1 MEKADVRTRKNIL
14 KSSATSVTTLTHID
28 NHPYCF
34 YLYLCM
40 QCYIAPEPYTPI
52 PVIECSKP
60 NIYFKKYC
68 KACLQCPLK
77 YFSFTNWNYI
87 KWNNPLTYF

>member
-1 MEKADVRTRKNIL
+1 
-14 KSSATSVTTLTHID
+14 
-28 NHPYCF
+28 
-34 YLYLCM
+34 M
-40 QCYIAPEPYTPI
+40 QFYIAPEPYAPSL

-77 YFSFTNWNYI
+77 CLSFTNWNYI